1 MMMMRSS
8 LSPHASSRA
17 RARARAMTLV
27 EILVAIAILA
37 LIGTLIYGAFDG
49 MSRSRK
55 GISRINE
62 RYAQGRGALSRIAR
76 ELQSA
81 YLSRHVPLDK
91 NQAVWLTS
99 FVGDAERVDFNAFS
113 HRRLGANVHESDQA
127 EIGYF
132 VARDPEQSGKNDLV
146 RREAK
151 RLDIQPAKGGVVNV
165 LAEDV
170 ESFHLEYLDPI
181 TGEWVDSWD
190 STQPAGQLDR
200 LPLTVWVTL
209 VVKGGP
215 GDKPVKFETKVPI
228 AMQVPLNFAAL
239 QR

>member
-1 MMMMRSS
+1 
-8 LSPHASSRA
+8 
-17 RARARAMTLV
+17 MTLIEV
-27 EILVAIAILA
+27 LVSIAILA

-49 MSRSRK
+49 MNRARR
-55 GISRINE
+55 GIFRVNE
-62 RYAQGRGALSRIAR
+62 RYHQGRQALSRIAR

-81 YLSRHVPLDK
+81 YLSKHVPLDK
-91 NQAVWLTS
+91 NQAVWMTA
-99 FVGDAERVDFNAFS
+99 FAGDSERVDFNAFA

-132 VARDPEQSGKNDLV
+132 LARDPEQSGKVDLV

-151 RLDIQPAKGGVVNV
+151 RLDVEPTKGGVVHV

-170 ESFHLEYLDPI
+170 ESFHLEYLEPI

-190 STQPAGQLDR
+190 STQPAGQLGR
-200 LPLTVWVTL
+200 LPLTVRVTL
-209 VVKGGP
+209 VMKGGP
-215 GDKPVKFETKVPI
+215 GDRPIKFETKVPI
-228 AMQVPLNFAAL
+228 AMQIPLSFAAL

>member
-1 MMMMRSS
+1 MTRTS
-8 LSPHASSRA
+8 LPPVPRRRA
-17 RARARAMTLV
+17 RARGLTLIEV
-27 EILVAIAILA
+27 LVSIAILA

-49 MSRSRK
+49 MSRSRR

-62 RYAQGRGALSRIAR
+62 RYHQGRGALSRIAR

-81 YLSRHVPLDK
+81 YLSRHAPLDK
-91 NQAVWLTS
+91 NAAVWLTG
-99 FVGDAERVDFNAFS
+99 FVGSAERVDFNAFA
-113 HRRLGANVHESDQA
+113 HRRLGANAHESDQA

-132 VARDPEQSGKNDLV
+132 VVRDPEQSGKYDLV

-151 RLDIQPAKGGVVNV
+151 QLDTLPAKGGVVNV

-170 ESFHLEYLDPI
+170 ERFHLQYFEPI

-190 STQPAGQLDR
+190 SAQPAGQLDR
-200 LPLTVWVTL
+200 LPLQVWVTL
-209 VVKGGP
+209 VMKGGP
-215 GDKPVKFETKVPI
+215 GDAPVKFETKVPI
-228 AMQVPLNFAAL
+228 AMQIPLSFAA